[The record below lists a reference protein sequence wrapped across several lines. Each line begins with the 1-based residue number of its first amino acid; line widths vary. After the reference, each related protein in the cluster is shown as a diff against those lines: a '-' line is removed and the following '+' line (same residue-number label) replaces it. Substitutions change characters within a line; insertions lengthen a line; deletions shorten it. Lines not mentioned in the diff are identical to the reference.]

1 MPISKDKKPLYVA
14 VLVIAGIALVADRVF
29 FGDDENPGIQAADAS
44 IYAAQRTSPSSSP
57 PPPPVQR
64 TATSAIADVLAGRR
78 ENAAEPIDAFNARRV
93 FSDGAVPLIDD
104 TETNPLIPPETF
116 AAMHQLRSVIVGD
129 GTSGAVRVG
138 RRTLRIGDELDGYT
152 LAEIRPRLAIFAAG
166 DVRAELRLGDAQ
178 QSAD

>member
-1 MPISKDKKPLYVA
+1 MPISKDKKPLYIA

-29 FGDDENPGIQAADAS
+29 FGDDENPGMQAADAS
-44 IYAAQRTSPSSSP
+44 TFAAQRTSPSSSP

-64 TATSAIADVLAGRR
+64 TATSAIADLLAGRR

-93 FSDGAVPLIDD
+93 FSDGAVPIIDI
-104 TETNPLIPPETF
+104 ETNPLIPPETF
-116 AAMHQLRSVIVGD
+116 SATHQLRSVIVGD